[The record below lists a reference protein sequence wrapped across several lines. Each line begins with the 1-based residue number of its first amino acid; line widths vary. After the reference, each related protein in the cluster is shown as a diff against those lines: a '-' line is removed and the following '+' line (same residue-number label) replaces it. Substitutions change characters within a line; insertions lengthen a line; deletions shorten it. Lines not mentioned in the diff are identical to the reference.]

1 MRNSVILSIK
11 ELNKYGHGK
20 SFADAAAAL
29 LKQQQSTWELLS
41 NNYEQLKN
49 VEVKN
54 FEFDGFNVKVQF
66 NPGRITSSSAKVDKK
81 SIEERKCFLCIENLP
96 KEQRGLTFEDYTLLC
111 NPFPIFPEHFTIPK
125 ISHTSQ
131 MISGNFESMLKLSKE
146 LGEHYSLFYNGPKC
160 GASAPDHMHFQAG
173 SKYFMPI
180 ESDYENYIAENKKDV
195 FSANDLSVSLIKNYL
210 RNIIVIESSDSELT
224 LKTFNKLY
232 DSYNMLA
239 GNNEEPLL
247 NVISTY
253 EKQSWRIFV
262 IPREKHRPD
271 YFFAEGENQILLS
284 PASVDLGG
292 VCITPLEKDFE
303 KITKDQI
310 EDIYRQVCLS
320 DDKYSQLI
328 NRLAEQLRTN

>member
-1 MRNSVILSIK
+1 
-11 ELNKYGHGK
+11 
-20 SFADAAAAL
+20 
-29 LKQQQSTWELLS
+29 
-41 NNYEQLKN
+41 
-49 VEVKN
+49 
-54 FEFDGFNVKVQF
+54 
-66 NPGRITSSSAKVDKK
+66 
-81 SIEERKCFLCIENLP
+81 
-96 KEQRGLTFEDYTLLC
+96 
-111 NPFPIFPEHFTIPK
+111 
-125 ISHTSQ
+125 
-131 MISGNFESMLKLSKE
+131 
-146 LGEHYSLFYNGPKC
+146 
-160 GASAPDHMHFQAG
+160 
-173 SKYFMPI
+173 
-180 ESDYENYIAENKKDV
+180 
-195 FSANDLSVSLIKNYL
+195 
-210 RNIIVIESSDSELT
+210 
-224 LKTFNKLY
+224 
-232 DSYNMLA
+232 MLA